1 MRILTKYLTR
11 EVLVAT
17 ALVFVSLLMLF
28 AFFDVVGELKNIGR
42 GNYRLPTL
50 MQYVLWLLP
59 GHVYDLFPIAV
70 LIGTLFAL
78 TQLNS
83 HSELTVMRA
92 SGLSLAAISR
102 SLLIMGVV
110 LASMTFLFG
119 EYVSPHSERRAQQL
133 WLQATNSVVAQAF
146 RSGLWVKDDNSF
158 VNVQQINPDTSLS
171 NLKIYEFDSS
181 YKLKSISL
189 AKRGEHVAENKWRI
203 TDVEQTVFDEKGASL
218 RKLAE
223 ANWNSVLTPSILTVL
238 REQPSQM
245 SASDLSAFVDHLRDN
260 KQDSN
265 RYEIA
270 FWSKIVYPIAVMV
283 MMLLAVPFS
292 SFQKRSG
299 GVGAKIFVGIMLG
312 LVFHFVNRLFAHIG
326 QLNDWPPFLSASL
339 PSWVFL
345 TLALVMLFRV
355 QRV

>member
-11 EVLVAT
+11 EVIVAT
-17 ALVFVSLLMLF
+17 LLVFGALLMLF
-28 AFFDVVGELKNIGR
+28 AFFDVVGELSNLGR
-42 GNYRLPTL
+42 GTYSLPTL
-50 MQYVLWLLP
+50 LQFVLLSLP
-59 GHVYDLFPIAV
+59 THVYELFPVAV

-102 SLLIMGVV
+102 SLMVIGVV
-110 LASMTFLFG
+110 LAVMTFLFG
-119 EYVSPHSERRAQQL
+119 EYVAPYAERKAQQL
-133 WLQATNSVVAQAF
+133 WLQATKAVVAQAF
-146 RSGLWVKDDNSF
+146 RSGIWVKDDNSF
-158 VNVQQINPDTSLS
+158 VNVQQINQDNSLN
-171 NLKIYEFDSS
+171 NLKIYEFDAT

-189 AKRGEHVAENKWRI
+189 AKRGEHVADNKWRI
-203 TDVEQTVFDEKGASL
+203 TDVDQTLFGDKGATLSHL
-218 RKLAE
+218 PE
-223 ANWNSVLTPSILTVL
+223 ANWNSVLTPSILSVL
-238 REQPSQM
+238 RQSPEQM
-245 SASDLSAFVDHLRDN
+245 SAVDLSEFVDHLKDN
-260 KQDSN
+260 KQNSN

-270 FWSKIVYPIAVMV
+270 FWSKVVYPFAVLV

-312 LVFHFVNRLFAHIG
+312 LVFQFVNRLFANFG
-326 QLNDWPPFLSASL
+326 QLNDWPPFLSASF
-339 PSWVFL
+339 PTGVFL
-345 TLALVMLFRV
+345 VLAAVMLLRV